1 MKNKQALIE
10 EKKQL
15 YAVKKQSLILSSLL
29 EADFILKLGG
39 KRKLEEWRDTVLDDM
54 NRLKKEIQDLL
65 NNKKI

>member
-1 MKNKQALIE
+1 MKNTQELIE

-15 YAVKKQSLILSSLL
+15 YTTKKQSLILSSLL
-29 EADFILKLGG
+29 EAEFILKLGG

-65 NNKKI
+65 NN